1 VVAQLGLNNKYY
13 YAIDYMLGTI
23 FLGNYLLY
31 KVYIYL
37 LKIDANRKSYFL
49 SLFSKND
56 NLPVTKKSTNIQSA
70 ENCIEFSETLRQLSD
85 VNSSEFFK

>member
-13 YAIDYMLGTI
+13 YAIGYMLGTI

-49 SLFSKND
+49 SLFSKKD

-70 ENCIEFSETLRQLSD
+70 ENCIEFSETIRQLSD
-85 VNSSEFFK
+85 VNNSEFFK